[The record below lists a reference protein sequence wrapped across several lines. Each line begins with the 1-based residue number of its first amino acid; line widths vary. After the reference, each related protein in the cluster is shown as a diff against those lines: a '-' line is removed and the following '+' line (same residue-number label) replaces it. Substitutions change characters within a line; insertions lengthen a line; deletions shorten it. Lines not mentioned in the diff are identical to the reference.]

1 MFNQAYRF
9 STYRKFKGLDAP
21 VIVLVDVDRSAFI
34 GAHNAMPFY
43 EGASRARQR
52 LVVFASMNDEDC
64 AEIVATYSNSKSVAR
79 ECAKAKFADIFH
91 LVEERADGQTA

>member
-21 VIVLVDVDRSAFI
+21 VIVLVDVDRSAFV

-52 LVVFASMNDEDC
+52 LVVFASMSDEDC
-64 AEIVATYSNSKSVAR
+64 ADVVAAYSGKKEKAVALD
-79 ECAKAKFADIFH
+79 CARAKFAEVCCMAEDQM
-91 LVEERADGQTA
+91 E